1 MRKATCHVNV
11 RLEEDS
17 AVVVPEAL
25 VGVADLADAVVE
37 AAVSKLYLSLKTG
50 IFVIVNNLLLNYY
63 RINQIINVPMNL
75 L

>member
-1 MRKATCHVNV
+1 MNV

>member
-1 MRKATCHVNV
+1 MNV

-37 AAVSKLYLSLKTG
+37 AAVSRKLYLSLKTG

>member
-1 MRKATCHVNV
+1 MNV

-25 VGVADLADAVVE
+25 VG
-37 AAVSKLYLSLKTG
+37 AAVSRKLYLSLKTG